1 MMTLALAAAWNP
13 LDWPLTHGPIAYAVL
28 AAGWGALLMLAV
40 ARGRRWGLR
49 LLPCAVALAVAL
61 TLLIDVA
68 VDDWWQ
74 PFPEGLPDEVTVWIG
89 AAVLGLSLAGFRL
102 RPLPWWPGRALVAL
116 AAGLAVLMA
125 SSQVNRLFDQYPT
138 ARVLLA
144 PWISDTGTLDTTQ
157 ADRTIGAP
165 PGKALADVWSPPADL
180 PAKGTMAGVRIP
192 GPRSA
197 FRTRPGFVYLPPA
210 YQATPRPLLPVLVLL
225 PGQPGA
231 PEDWINSG
239 GLQDMMDTFASA
251 HRGLAPI
258 VVVADPTGSPWVNQL
273 CMDSRLAKAQTY
285 LAHDVPAWVRDTLQ
299 TATGRQSW
307 AVAGLS
313 FGGTCSLQL
322 ALNAP
327 EVYGSFINI
336 SGQQEPTLGSHGKSV
351 KEAFGGDESAF
362 DAVDPM
368 HVMAR
373 KKFPDT
379 AGIFVVGSNDQ
390 EFRPQQEKVYAAA
403 VRADVAVQLQV
414 KPGWH
419 DWTVFRAA
427 ISDNLQ
433 WLAKRTGLIG

>member
-1 MMTLALAAAWNP
+1 MMIRALATWNP
-13 LDWPLTHGPIAYAVL
+13 LDWPLTHGPVAYAVL
-28 AAGWGALLMLAV
+28 AVGWVAVLLLAV
-40 ARGRRWGLR
+40 DRGPRWAGRR
-49 LLPCAVALAVAL
+49 LPLAVGLAVVL
-61 TLLIDVA
+61 TVLLDVV

-74 PFPEGLPDEVTVWIG
+74 PFPEGLPNEVTVWIG
-89 AAVLGLSLAGFRL
+89 AAILGLCLAGFRMPRL
-102 RPLPWWPGRALVAL
+102 TWWPGRALAAL
-116 AAGLAVLMA
+116 AAALAVLMA
-125 SSQVNRLFDQYPT
+125 SSQVNRQFDQYPT

-144 PWISDTGTLDTTQ
+144 PWISDTGTLSTSQ
-157 ADRTIGAP
+157 ADRTITAP
-165 PGKALADVWSPPADL
+165 PGKTMEEVWTPPADL
-180 PAKGTMAGVRIP
+180 PQKGTLATVRIP

-197 FRTRPGFVYLPPA
+197 FKTRKGFVYLPPA
-210 YQATPRPLLPVLVLL
+210 YEATPRPLLPVLVLL

-231 PEDWINSG
+231 PEDWVNSG
-239 GLQDMMDTFASA
+239 GLRDIMDTFAAA

-299 TATGRQSW
+299 TASGRKSW

-327 EVYGSFINI
+327 EVFGSFINI

-351 KEAFGGDESAF
+351 KEAFGGNEAAF
-362 DAVDPM
+362 EAVDPM
-368 HVMAR
+368 HMLAR

-390 EFRPQQEKVYAAA
+390 EFRPQQEKMYAAA
-403 VRADVAVQLQV
+403 VRADAAVELQV

-427 ISDNLQ
+427 ISDNLT
-433 WLAKRTGLIG
+433 WLTKRMGLIG